1 MTFPLGIGWWLRSLA
16 VGALAGGAVGFVVGG
31 LLGRAFMRALALAEE
46 DALGLSTAMGAI
58 VGDLTAGGTFFVFF
72 FGALA
77 GVGLGIGYAA
87 ARPLLPSGVVWR
99 TPLFTLG
106 ATALLVPV
114 IVDGNLEDFAFL
126 PVTLSLG
133 LIVASVALTAL
144 PVPLIVERLAP
155 DRERHPGIVSYAIV
169 GLGLAATSVNAALAI
184 SSAYAVEPALWR

>member
-114 IVDGNLEDFAFL
+114 IVDGNLD
-126 PVTLSLG
+126 
-133 LIVASVALTAL
+133 LTAL